1 MKRSRRILVGVSGL
15 MLTVALGCGSLT
27 AVVQTVVAP
36 TPAPTVLQSG
46 EPAAASEAT
55 SDSPVAAPQ
64 PGETPTPPAVSG
76 GGDLTALIDAAGL
89 DFAEQRIISV
99 YERVAPSVVNITT
112 QVLRRDFFF
121 GVAPE
126 EGSGSGFVL
135 DKEGRILTN
144 YHVIEGAQRID
155 VTFGDE
161 RTLSAQ
167 VIGTDPRN
175 DLALLKVNAAPD
187 ELHPVELGSSD
198 ALQVGQWAIAIGNPF
213 GQFDR
218 TLTTGV
224 ISALNRTLEGA
235 DGRIITG
242 VIQTDAAINRG
253 NSGGPLLDSSGRVI
267 GINTAIFS
275 PSGASAGVGFAV
287 PVDTL
292 KRVLPDLLE
301 LGYYRHPWLGVRYG
315 YSITAGLA
323 ETLKLPVSQG
333 VLLVQLFEGS
343 PLLNAAVRGAQQEAA
358 IGNQIVYVGGDILLE
373 INGQPVTAIEELDA
387 FLEDNFRVGDR
398 VTLKLLRDGQEF
410 QVEIELVEQ
419 P

>member
-1 MKRSRRILVGVSGL
+1 MVFVLF
-15 MLTVALGCGSLT
+15 LGCGSLAT
-27 AVVQTVVAP
+27 VVQTVVAP
-36 TPAPTVLQSG
+36 TPLPTASLSV
-46 EPAAASEAT
+46 EPVQPSDVESNGQATLSQPVGT
-55 SDSPVAAPQ
+55 SDPSAAP
-64 PGETPTPPAVSG
+64 PATAQEDDS
-76 GGDLTALIDAAGL
+76 DILALIDAAGL
-89 DFAEQRIISV
+89 DFAERRIIGV

-135 DKEGRILTN
+135 DTEGRILTN
-144 YHVIEGAQRID
+144 YHVVKGAQRID
-155 VTFGDE
+155 VVFGNE
-161 RTLSAQ
+161 RTLPAQ

-175 DLALLKVNAAPD
+175 DLALLRVSASPE

-235 DGRIITG
+235 DGRMITG

-275 PSGASAGVGFAV
+275 PTGANAGVGFAV
-287 PVDTL
+287 PVDTI

-301 LGYYRHPWLGVRYG
+301 LGRYRHPWLGVRYG
-315 YSITAGLA
+315 YSITPGLA
-323 ETLKLPVSQG
+323 EILKLPVSQG
-333 VLLVQLFEGS
+333 VLLVQLYEGS
-343 PLLNAAVRGAQQEAA
+343 PLLLAEVRGAQREAV
-358 IGNQIVYVGGDILLE
+358 IGNQVVYVGGDILME
-373 INGQPVTAIEELDA
+373 INGQSVTAVEQLDTL
-387 FLEDNFRVGDR
+387 LEDNYRVGDL
-398 VTLKLLRDGQEF
+398 VTLQLLRDGQEF
-410 QVEIELVEQ
+410 QVEVTLTEQ